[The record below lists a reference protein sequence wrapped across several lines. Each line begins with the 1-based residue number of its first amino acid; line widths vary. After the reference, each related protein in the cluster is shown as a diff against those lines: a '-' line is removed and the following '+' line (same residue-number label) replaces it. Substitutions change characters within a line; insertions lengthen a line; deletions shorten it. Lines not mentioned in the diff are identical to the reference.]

1 MTRSEE
7 KLITFKDLLNLV
19 THQIK
24 IYLSH
29 PDPEMRGLIHHFPR
43 IISNTVFD
51 NTSNQEFCLQKVYH
65 RDGKFLLRE
74 ENKNQILTLKKQVK
88 ELKKEI
94 RQKSFKKHKGKYTEE
109 VQALK
114 VALKTAESQL
124 FECKNQCWR
133 FGSVDFMH
141 EHVTGR
147 EQASKY
153 ILDYILQNDLTMD
166 IEKTKEVLQKFCFTI
181 QLEKVDNIHTRA
193 NFLLE
198 EIQKGNTTFE
208 DYERII
214 KELGYQ
220 GLSEELRPRFEAAKI
235 DLKYFTK

>member
-29 PDPEMRGLIHHFPR
+29 PDSEMRNLIHHFPR

-51 NTSNQEFCLQKVYH
+51 NTSGIEFCLQKVYH
-65 RDGKFLLRE
+65 QNGRFLKRE
-74 ENKNQILTLKKQVK
+74 ENKSRIINLKKQVK
-88 ELKKEI
+88 EMKKEI
-94 RQKSFKKHKGKYTEE
+94 RQKSFKKHKGKYAEE
-109 VQALK
+109 VQSLQTVLK
-114 VALKTAESQL
+114 MAEAQL
-124 FECKNQCWR
+124 QKSKDWVSS
-133 FGSVDFMH
+133 FGAVDFMT
-141 EHVTGR
+141 EHVAGR
-147 EQASKY
+147 EQSSKY

-166 IEKTKEVLQKFCFTI
+166 VEKTKEVLKKFCFTI
-181 QLEKVDNIHTRA
+181 QLEKLDNLHTKA

-198 EIQKGNTTFE
+198 EIQRGNTTFA

-214 KELGYQ
+214 TELGYQ
-220 GLSEELRPRFEAAKI
+220 ELLEELKPRFEAAKI
-235 DLKYFTK
+235 ELKYFK